1 MLLAFAAG
9 TFDPVLCMVDFKFVN
24 ENAGN
29 FDISKSAHL
38 QFFVTQLMKHMFN
51 RNENFGLPLTPN
63 IMHIEKTT
71 SPQNGFKLITVAS
84 EALLDI
90 VKSTKEEPIVVE
102 SLMASQPAKLV
113 AEKISEF
120 KLIT

>member
-1 MLLAFAAG
+1 MLVAFAAG
-9 TFDPVLCMVDFKFVN
+9 TFEPALCLVDFKFVGD
-24 ENAGN
+24 NAGN
-29 FDISKSAHL
+29 FDISKPSHL
-38 QFFVTQLMKHMFN
+38 LFFSQQLMKHIFQ
-51 RNENFGLPLTPN
+51 RNGNLGLPLLPPIN
-63 IMHIEKTT
+63 HVEKTT

-90 VKSTKEEPIVVE
+90 VKSTKEDPIVVE